1 MASRQGRDG
10 GRATM
15 KRIAVCRAAALI
27 TLLFLSGC
35 TVADDVEVGD
45 CMADEGGAAHIDPV
59 PVDCDSDRASLR
71 VVDVVDGQS
80 DCLGLYL
87 AYQETNVF
95 GSTTTLCLSFR
106 LFSWQ

>member
-1 MASRQGRDG
+1 
-10 GRATM
+10 M
-15 KRIAVCRAAALI
+15 KRIAACLAAVLV
-27 TLLFLSGC
+27 TLPMLMGC
-35 TVADDVEVGD
+35 TVADDVDVGD
-45 CMADEGGAAHIDPV
+45 CMANEGGAGHIDPV

-71 VVDVVDGQS
+71 VVDVVDGES